1 MGNDPLVI
9 RPSPP
14 WRVVD
19 LKELWEFRD
28 LILLLGNRDIK
39 LRYRQTVL
47 GIAWVVLQP
56 LLGAAV
62 LAFVFGRVA
71 HLNTGGVPY
80 FLFTLTGMV
89 LWGAGASTVTRTSNS
104 LVQNPQ
110 LISKIFFPRL
120 ALPLSTL
127 YSIGLDLAVG
137 LALVM
142 AVMAVHGFLPSWR
155 FLTLPLWIGLLLMLA
170 TGLGL
175 FAAALTVNYRDVQHV
190 LPVMLQVAFYATPV
204 AYPAQAVPM
213 PYRDW
218 MLQLNPVATLLD
230 ASRWALFGEGAL
242 TGADALSAA
251 VWSGGALLGGAI
263 YFRRA
268 ERGFADVI

>member
-39 LRYRQTVL
+39 LRYRQTAL
-47 GIAWVVLQP
+47 GIAWVVVQP

-71 HLNTGGVPY
+71 RLDTGGVPY
-80 FLFTLTGMV
+80 FLFTLAGMV
-89 LWGAGASTVTRTSNS
+89 LWTAGASTLTRTSSS

-127 YSIGLDLAVG
+127 LSIGLDLAVG
-137 LALVM
+137 LTLVV
-142 AVMAVHGFLPSWR
+142 AVMAVQGFLPAWR
-155 FLTLPLWIGLLLMLA
+155 LLTLPLWIALLLMLA

-190 LPVMLQVAFYATPV
+190 LPVVIQVAFYATPV
-204 AYPAQAVPM
+204 AYPAQALPM
-213 PYRDW
+213 PYREW
-218 MLQLNPVATLLD
+218 ILRLNPVATLLE
-230 ASRWALFGEGAL
+230 ASRWALFGQGAL
-242 TGADALSAA
+242 TGAEVFAA
-251 VWSGGALLGGAI
+251 AAWSGTALLAGAV